1 MDSFAIFSVSA
12 SAMKAQRER
21 MNVTASNL
29 ANAHTTRTEEGGP
42 YKRKDVFFETMQI
55 GDDASGVHQGVKVS
69 DIVEDENQPSLVYN
83 PGHPDANAEGYVAMP
98 NVNVIEEMV
107 NMMMAMRAYE
117 ANVSTFNISKSMI
130 AKTLEIGR

>member
-1 MDSFAIFSVSA
+1 MDSFAIFNVSA
-12 SAMKAQRER
+12 SGMKAQRER

-42 YKRKDVFFETMQI
+42 YKRRDVFFETIPM
-55 GDDASGVHQGVKVS
+55 GDDAAGVHQGVKVS
-69 DIVEDENQPSLVYN
+69 DIVEDENKPALVYN
-83 PGHPDANAEGYVAMP
+83 PGHPDADVAGYVAMP

-130 AKTLEIGR
+130 AKSLEIGR

>member
-1 MDSFAIFSVSA
+1 
-12 SAMKAQRER
+12 

-42 YKRKDVFFETMQI
+42 YKRKDVFFQAMQM
-55 GDDASGVHQGVKVS
+55 GEDASGAYQGVKVS
-69 DIVEDENQPSLVYN
+69 EIVEDENQPALIYN
-83 PGHPDANAEGYVAMP
+83 PGHPDANEAGYVGMP
-98 NVNVIEEMV
+98 NVNVVEEMV